1 MTETTAC
8 HPTPAELPKPRNDL
22 RVCKIQNF
30 PGGHAPDSPSGAGP
44 TNSPPPQIEIAS
56 YAYGFLN
63 QHFLLG
69 LHFCYEL
76 PAVKQVE
83 ASTPQLSTKLH
94 FSRVF
99 FL

>member
-1 MTETTAC
+1 M
-8 HPTPAELPKPRNDL
+8 PQTPQVELVL
-22 RVCKIQNF
+22 QI
-30 PGGHAPDSPSGAGP
+30 
-44 TNSPPPQIEIAS
+44 PPPQIEIAS

-99 FL
+99 FFID